1 MLPDA
6 QKDALNA
13 RIPMGRMGEGSDIG
27 AAVRLSRQPR
37 CGYVT
42 GADVAR
48 ERRHGDALLNTLR
61 ATLLLLALAAPR
73 RWPMRVR
80 AQALACAVIAAP
92 EGLDAQLAESVLNLD
107 AERSKPALDTLH
119 ALVDRCAAD
128 QFLNDKERAAYFGYV
143 LGRMARDGLDARLG
157 AEGIPS
163 ALIDS
168 ALDIGPGN
176 ANNPATQ
183 VTARRSEAR

>member
-1 MLPDA
+1 
-6 QKDALNA
+6 
-13 RIPMGRMGEGSDIG
+13 
-27 AAVRLSRQPR
+27 V
-37 CGYVT
+37 V
-42 GADVAR
+42 
-48 ERRHGDALLNTLR
+48 
-61 ATLLLLALAAPR
+61 LALSAP
-73 RWPMRVR
+73 PQAHAR
-80 AQALACAVIAAP
+80 APQALACAVIAAP
-92 EGLDAQLAESVLNLD
+92 DGLDAQLAESVLNLD

-183 VTARRSEAR
+183 VTQGDLRRVTTALADAGHDPVKVTPVGWGLITAWITATAQMFDALRVLD